1 MKLLFKSVEI
11 ENFLSIGNATL
22 ALDSS
27 GFVSIIGKNLN
38 IDDNSLSNGSGK
50 SSIWEA
56 VVWCLT
62 GSTMRG
68 TTSVENAYST
78 GGTKVE
84 LVFIVDSNVY
94 KVGRYK
100 NHSEYK
106 TNLKI
111 FKNGEDIS
119 GKGIRDSE
127 GILKNI
133 LPDINI
139 QLIGSVI
146 VLGQGLPQK
155 FTGNTP
161 SGRKEVLES
170 LSKSDFMI
178 EDLRRRVSS
187 RKDTINSH
195 IRDFSDK
202 KISNEG
208 KQQQLQRQKE
218 LLEKKIAD
226 LESQKERFFSI
237 QVLEENKKDI
247 EGDILNKE
255 AQIKELSEDK
265 EKKLKQISAILEDS
279 HKEETELSESYEE
292 KLEELR
298 DRQTKVV
305 AEHTSLSNEIK
316 KLESITDICPT
327 CGQKI
332 AGVEKPDTTDKKKK
346 LIELGEDKERVDKV
360 IASTL
365 AEKDFEISKI
375 RSTLKTKTVSLKEEV
390 RKIEETLTD
399 INRSQTVNNKRLQEV
414 ADELNKLL
422 SAKDTYEALSSQYL
436 SELKE
441 VEEYL
446 TSINKEI
453 LYNISDIDKLKEH
466 LSVISKFETVLK
478 RDFRGVLLTNVL
490 NYLNNKVKEFSEIVY
505 KANAIKFV
513 LDGNNL
519 DIKYF
524 DRDYENL
531 SGGERQKVDILVQLA
546 IRGMLVEFLNFSCNC
561 IVFDEIFDN
570 LDSDGCKSI
579 IELLSQKLNDV
590 SSVYFISHHT
600 DIDIPIDKTIEV
612 IKDKSGVSTVAFI

>member
-11 ENFLSIGNATL
+11 ENFLSIGKATL

-27 GFVSIIGKNLN
+27 GFISIIGKNLN

-100 NHSEYK
+100 NHIEYK

-187 RKDTINSH
+187 RKDMINSY

-208 KQQQLQRQKE
+208 AQHQLQKQKE

-226 LESQKERFFSI
+226 LESQKEHFFNI
-237 QVLEENKKDI
+237 PVLEENKKDI
-247 EGDILNKE
+247 EEDILNKE
-255 AQIKELSEDK
+255 AKIKEFSEDK
-265 EKKLKQISAILEDS
+265 ENKLKQINTLLEAT
-279 HKEETELSESYEE
+279 HKEESELNRVYED
-292 KLEELR
+292 KLIVLR
-298 DRQTKVV
+298 DKHTKAI
-305 AEHTSLSNEIK
+305 AECTSLSNEIK

-332 AGVEKPDTTDKKKK
+332 IGVEKPNTSEQKRKLFELREEEKRVSAAIDSTVAKK
-346 LIELGEDKERVDKV
+346 DC
-360 IASTL
+360 
-365 AEKDFEISKI
+365 EISKI

-390 RKIEETLTD
+390 RKIDETLTD
-399 INRSQTVNNKRLQEV
+399 INRSQIANNKRLQEV
-414 ADELNKLL
+414 VDELNKLL

-436 SELKE
+436 SELKTVDE
-441 VEEYL
+441 SLHDISE
-446 TSINKEI
+446 EI
-453 LYNISDIDKLKEH
+453 LYNISDIDNLKEH

-546 IRGMLVEFLNFSCNC
+546 IREMLVEFLNFSCNC
-561 IVFDEIFDN
+561 MVFDEIFDN
-570 LDSDGCKSI
+570 LDSDGCRSI

-612 IKDKSGVSTVAFI
+612 IKDKSGVSIVHVV

>member
-11 ENFLSIGNATL
+11 ENFLSIGNAVL

-27 GFVSIIGKNLN
+27 GFISIIGKNLN
-38 IDDNSLSNGSGK
+38 TDDNSLSNGSGK

-56 VVWCLT
+56 VAWCLT

-68 TTSVENAYST
+68 TTNVENAYST

-84 LVFIVDSNVY
+84 LVFMVDSNVY

-100 NHSEYK
+100 NHSKYK

-133 LPDINI
+133 LPDLNI

-146 VLGQGLPQK
+146 ILGQGLPQK

-187 RKDTINSH
+187 RKDIINGC

-208 KQQQLQRQKE
+208 KQQQIQKQKE
-218 LLEKKIAD
+218 LLEKKIVD
-226 LESQKERFFSI
+226 LESQKERLSNI
-237 QVLEENKKDI
+237 PVLEENKKDI
-247 EGDILNKE
+247 EEDILNKE

-265 EKKLKQISAILEDS
+265 EKKLKQISALLEDS
-279 HKEETELSESYEE
+279 HKEEAELSVDYEE
-292 KLEELR
+292 KLSVLR
-298 DRQTKVV
+298 DRQTKAV
-305 AEHTSLSNEIK
+305 AEYTSLSNEIK

-332 AGVEKPDTTDKKKK
+332 VGIEKPDTTDKKKK

-365 AEKDFEISKI
+365 AKKDFEISKI

-390 RKIEETLTD
+390 HKIDATLAD
-399 INRSQTVNNKRLQEV
+399 INRSQTVNNKILQEV
-414 ADELNKLL
+414 NDELNKLL
-422 SAKDTYEALSSQYL
+422 AAKDTYETLSSQYS

-441 VEEYL
+441 VDEYL

-453 LYNISDIDKLKEH
+453 LYNISDIDKFKEH
-466 LSVISKFETVLK
+466 LSVISKFETILK
-478 RDFRGVLLTNVL
+478 RDFRGVLLTNII

-505 KANAIKFV
+505 KTDAIKFV

-600 DIDIPIDKTIEV
+600 DIDVPIDKTIEV

>member
-11 ENFLSIGNATL
+11 ENFLSIGKAAL

-27 GFVSIIGKNLN
+27 GFISIIGKNLN
-38 IDDNSLSNGSGK
+38 VDDNSLSNGSGK

-56 VVWCLT
+56 VAWCLT

-68 TTSVENAYST
+68 TTSVENAYSS

-84 LVFIVDSNVY
+84 LIFQVDSNTY
-94 KVGRYK
+94 KIARYK

-111 FKNGEDIS
+111 FKNSEDIS

-133 LPDINI
+133 LPDLNI
-139 QLIGSVI
+139 QLIGSAI
-146 VLGQGLPQK
+146 ILGQGLPQK

-187 RKDTINSH
+187 RKDMINSR

-226 LESQKERFFSI
+226 LESQKECFLNI
-237 QVLEENKKDI
+237 PVLEESKKDI
-247 EGDILNKE
+247 EKDILNKE
-255 AQIKELSEDK
+255 AKIKEFSEEK
-265 EKKLKQISAILEDS
+265 EKKLKQINALLEDA
-279 HKEETELSESYEE
+279 HKEESEFISLYEDQ
-292 KLEELR
+292 LVVLR
-298 DRQTKVV
+298 NKYTKAT
-305 AEHTSLSNEIK
+305 AECTSLSNEIK

-332 AGVEKPDTTDKKKK
+332 AGVEKPNTSEQKIK
-346 LIELGEDKERVDKV
+346 LLELKEEKERVNTAIESIV
-360 IASTL
+360 T
-365 AEKDFEISKI
+365 EKEHEISKI
-375 RSTLKTKTVSLKEEV
+375 RNALKTKTVSLKEEV
-390 RKIEETLTD
+390 RKIEETLTA
-399 INRSQTVNNKRLQEV
+399 INRSQTINNKRLQEV
-414 ADELNKLL
+414 VDELNKLL
-422 SAKDTYEALSSQYL
+422 AAKDAYEMLRLQYS

-441 VEEYL
+441 VDEYL
-446 TSINKEI
+446 HNISEEI
-453 LYNISDIDKLKEH
+453 LYIISDIDKLKEH
-466 LSVISKFETVLK
+466 LSVISKFETILR

-490 NYLNNKVKEFSEIVY
+490 NYLNNKVREFSGVVY
-505 KANAIKFV
+505 KADAIKFV
-513 LDGNNL
+513 LDGNSL

-531 SGGERQKVDILVQLA
+531 SGGERQKVDVLVQLA

-561 IVFDEIFDN
+561 MVFDEIFDN

-579 IELLSQKLNDV
+579 IELLSQKLTDV